1 MRLESPRQRTI
12 ANTIQWQLVIVIYS
26 LCFFPRYSENHL
38 SEKEVH
44 ISSADSKKRPEPLV
58 MVEMVFPNATNHYGT
73 MFGGKVLDLMDRAA
87 FLAATRFTEQSI
99 VTASMERID
108 FFHPVKN
115 GHLVELQAQ
124 VVYTGRTSLTVRV
137 DLFAENPLRRYRE
150 QASQGYF
157 NMVSVDENG
166 RPMKVPQLL
175 VETEEEKADWN
186 HAKSLL
192 DFRKKQAQ
200 ACKP

>member
-1 MRLESPRQRTI
+1 MTAAQ
-12 ANTIQWQLVIVIYS
+12 N
-26 LCFFPRYSENHL
+26 
-38 SEKEVH
+38 
-44 ISSADSKKRPEPLV
+44 KRSEPLV
-58 MVEMVFPNATNHYGT
+58 LVEMVFPNSTNHYGT

-108 FFHPVKN
+108 FFRPIKN
-115 GHLVELQAQ
+115 GHLVELRAQ

-157 NMVSVDENG
+157 NMVSVDEHG
-166 RPMKVPQLL
+166 KPMSVPQLIA
-175 VETEEEKADWN
+175 ETEEEKAEWK
-186 HAKSLL
+186 HVRSLL
-192 DFRKKQAQ
+192 DFREKR
-200 ACKP
+200 KPKNVGKP